1 MNKDSLIDMDFGTAV
16 MKCTPAHDPN
26 DFALAKKYNL
36 DMPICMNDDGTMN
49 ELCHK
54 YQGMDR
60 FECRKQLV
68 ADFEAAGIVDHIE
81 KHLHQV
87 GHSERSGFTVGYL
100 EIQIDSSKCGIA

>member
-1 MNKDSLIDMDFGTAV
+1 
-16 MKCTPAHDPN
+16 
-26 DFALAKKYNL
+26 
-36 DMPICMNDDGTMN
+36 MPICMNDDGTMN

-81 KHLHQV
+81 NICIK
-87 GHSERSGFTVGYL
+87 
-100 EIQIDSSKCGIA
+100 

>member
-1 MNKDSLIDMDFGTAV
+1 
-16 MKCTPAHDPN
+16 
-26 DFALAKKYNL
+26 
-36 DMPICMNDDGTMN
+36 MPICMNDDGTMN

-87 GHSERSGFTVGYL
+87 GHSERSGAIVEPYL
-100 EIQIDSSKCGIA
+100 SKQWFVKMKPLAEAALANQKERF